1 MTQLWL
7 KDFLDQ
13 MRREIQIKLIE
24 RENVYL
30 VFQYLSV
37 RSI

>member
-13 MRREIQIKLIE
+13 MRREIKIKLIE
-24 RENVYL
+24 RQCKL

-37 RSI
+37 LSI